1 MLQQSHVSVTVNVSA
16 ACGLYA
22 AFFSLVIL
30 VLQCNWLGRVLHAWL
45 QVREPQRLPFI
56 RLLCLWWLHDWKL
69 WRSVG
74 CVSTVTSPAFSYL
87 QRQQWTPHSPPH
99 PPPESTR
106 LFSRVF
112 VPSCPG
118 ESCGKRHIGS
128 HFRQRVALQK
138 TQVHLISLATLY
150 TFRFIV
156 SACVASHFSMKHR
169 QAFLLVCFPL
179 NIELLLP

>member
-87 QRQQWTPHSPPH
+87 QRQQWTH
-99 PPPESTR
+99 PPTPRQNLLACSAGSLSQAARERAVAKGTLVHISGSAWPCKRLKCTWSVLLHYILLDLLCQHVLPHISPWSTGR
-106 LFSRVF
+106 PFS
-112 VPSCPG
+112 S
-118 ESCGKRHIGS
+118 
-128 HFRQRVALQK
+128 
-138 TQVHLISLATLY
+138 Y
-150 TFRFIV
+150 
-156 SACVASHFSMKHR
+156 
-169 QAFLLVCFPL
+169 AFHWM
-179 NIELLLP
+179 